1 MRTNIEQLGC
11 TAAQRTA
18 EWYKQR
24 LGHFTGSQV
33 GRLMKRGRGKD
44 AEWSADALTYIQ
56 EVASERLINPVVM
69 DVADIFDDYMN
80 ATQVTSRAMSWGI
93 DHEDEAIDI
102 YEKLTKSQVT
112 RVGSIAYEGLPFFT
126 DSPDG
131 LLLDKD
137 GVIEVK
143 CPQVKTHCSYLATVF
158 DAESLKSANEVYY
171 WQTMAHMAVTGAS
184 FCLWAS
190 YNPFCKPAMMAVK
203 IERNQDEINQLVV
216 RVQAADELCN
226 EFVAKAKNR
235 TLAVV

>member
-69 DVADIFDDYMN
+69 DVADIFDDYMA

-93 DHEDEAIDI
+93 DHEDEAIAI
-102 YEKLTKSQVT
+102 YEKLTHSQVT

-137 GVIEVK
+137 GVIEV
-143 CPQVKTHCSYLATVF
+143 
-158 DAESLKSANEVYY
+158 N
-171 WQTMAHMAVTGAS
+171 AH
-184 FCLWAS
+184 
-190 YNPFCKPAMMAVK
+190 K
-203 IERNQDEINQLVV
+203 
-216 RVQAADELCN
+216 
-226 EFVAKAKNR
+226 
-235 TLAVV
+235 